1 MKHFIQSFVTS
12 AFLSALVYGAFAIF
26 SQETF
31 FTPTINLIT
40 ELCMLALLV
49 VIWYLFALDVWNTV
63 RKKDC
68 PSQPSS
74 EPAKASETPAQP
86 EQPDVVVTPKADNEP
101 IIVADNGP
109 VVFIPPQPPEP
120 KPEPAPQPDANRRL
134 TPAEKKALREKQN
147 QERAAKRAEKLQQA
161 AQQKQEQRARKQQ
174 EDAERQKKK
183 LERLKA
189 EAAQKKANSASKNNQ
204 SSDDA
209 Q

>member
-49 VIWYLFALDVWNTV
+49 VIWYLFALDIWNTV
-63 RKKDC
+63 RKKDS
-68 PSQPSS
+68 PSQPNPEQAKLS
-74 EPAKASETPAQP
+74 EVT
-86 EQPDVVVTPKADNEP
+86 EQPDVVVTPKADTEP

-109 VVFIPPQPPEP
+109 VVFIPPQPTEPEP
-120 KPEPAPQPDANRRL
+120 KPEPTPQPDANRRL
-134 TPAEKKALREKQN
+134 TPAEKKAIRDKQN